1 MNPIIKLVTHK
12 DLIVIFITKGEYLK
26 ITTPSAPASI
36 EETLFYKKIEG
47 IPNDKDGLLHKVTE
61 FIKVANPLVDS
72 VISGPFKRFTLH
84 NRDHAK
90 KLIHLAEHISS
101 KETLKEISAVECLIF
116 IYASYLHDMGLAVS
130 DSEFSEFINSNALNE
145 ILDNWPHL
153 RNNLDF
159 NRQLLAKATDK
170 EKPQI
175 ELTIGEIYRIA
186 ATEYYRPIHAKL
198 DRYQALIKRIKDAA
212 PSIDFFEING
222 ISFEDELIDICASHN
237 LDAAVLAELKSAHEE
252 RFPRRFPIGQHIIN
266 TQFISALL
274 RITDIL
280 DFDFERTP
288 KILFDSLGLKH
299 NSLPGSEVS
308 LNEWEKHLSVQ
319 QLTFGELEIVVKA
332 RCKHPAIEAAIR
344 NFCIIIEN
352 EIRSTLSVIRRNE
365 QDILN
370 KYSFRLATNVRA
382 EIKSEGYKYID
393 LSLSLDESAVMSI
406 LMGTSLYRTPFA
418 AIRELIQNGVDA
430 CSVRQTLRHD
440 LGKGKVDIYCECD
453 EDGNNWI
460 CVRDNGIGMDEHVLS
475 SYFFKVGRS
484 YYSSND
490 FNRLFNSTSLIKPT
504 ISSRFGIGFLSTFM
518 LADLVEIETRPT
530 PLSVS
535 ESDVNGLN
543 VTIERLG
550 ALVYVQENH
559 EIQYGTTIRLRI
571 KNTFGTL
578 EDITNKIIAYVK
590 ESVVRP
596 NANLTVTFFKRT
608 LDIEP
613 NEYYALKNQPMT
625 PQYIPDG
632 LFKIIELDL
641 SNHSEFFSGKVI
653 LFFVRNDVDDK
664 LNISFANRHL
674 SFGKNVGKTNIII
687 NAKEIVQAFIGTR
700 ITVGGFRMQFPA
712 LGKLLR
718 HGKTILP
725 VIYDL
730 DITPGEHISFDVART
745 RIIDE
750 NLKLRIL
757 LKEAIQSALKNKG
770 IWDDLSE
777 NVQRAIDVG
786 SKSDPFRIS
795 HERLRK
801 QNQLVTD
808 ENLLTNVLE
817 CLPKENWP
825 VSIHREVAEK
835 LSIPNGLAY
844 RAISTLIVESRVS
857 NPNLKEFK

>member
-1 MNPIIKLVTHK
+1 M
-12 DLIVIFITKGEYLK
+12 K
-26 ITTPSAPASI
+26 ITTPAVPASI
-36 EETLFYKKIEG
+36 EETLFYKKIESV
-47 IPNDKDGLLHKVTE
+47 PNDKNGLLHKVTE
-61 FIKVANPLVDS
+61 FIKIANPLVDS

-90 KLIHLAEHISS
+90 KLTHLAEHVSS
-101 KETLKEISAVECLIF
+101 KETLNEISALECLIF

-130 DSEFSEFINSNALNE
+130 ETEFHTFINSNNLNV

-153 RNNLDF
+153 RNNLDL
-159 NRQLLAKATDK
+159 NRQLLSKAPNE
-170 EKPQI
+170 EKPKI
-175 ELTIGEIYRIA
+175 ELAIGEIYRIA
-186 ATEYYRPIHAKL
+186 ATEYYRPIHATL
-198 DRYQALIKRIKDAA
+198 DRYQALIQRIKDTE
-212 PSIDFFEING
+212 PSIDFFQING

-252 RFPRRFPIGQHIIN
+252 RFPRRFPIGQYIIN
-266 TQFISALL
+266 TQFIAALL

-299 NSLPGSEVS
+299 NALPGSEVS
-308 LNEWEKHLSVQ
+308 LKEWEKHLSVQ
-319 QLTFGELEIVVKA
+319 QLSFGESEIVVKA
-332 RCKHPAIEAAIR
+332 RCKHPAIEAAVR
-344 NFCIIIEN
+344 NFSIIIEN
-352 EIRSTLSVIRRNE
+352 EIRSTLSIIRRNE

-370 KYSFRLATNVRA
+370 KYSFQIATNVRA

-418 AIRELIQNGVDA
+418 AIRELIQNGADA
-430 CSVRQTLRHD
+430 CSARKTLRPD
-440 LGKGKVDIYCECD
+440 LGIGKVDIYSECD
-453 EDGNNWI
+453 KDGNNWI

-484 YYSSND
+484 YYNSND
-490 FNRLFNSTSLIKPT
+490 FNRLFNSTGLLKPT
-504 ISSRFGIGFLSTFM
+504 VSSRFGIGFLATFM
-518 LADLVEIETRPT
+518 LADLVEVETRPT

-535 ESDVNGLN
+535 EKSANGLN

-550 ALVYVQENH
+550 ALVYVQENR
-559 EIQYGTTIRLRI
+559 ELQYGTTIRLRI

-596 NANLTVTFFKRT
+596 NVELTVTFFERT
-608 LDIEP
+608 LDIKP
-613 NEYYALKNQPMT
+613 NEYYVLQHKPIT
-625 PQYIPDG
+625 PRYIPDG
-632 LFKIIELDL
+632 RFKIVELDL
-641 SNHSEFFSGKVI
+641 SSHSEFFSGKVI
-653 LFFVRNDVDDK
+653 LFFVKNDVDNK
-664 LNISFANRHL
+664 LNILFNNRSL
-674 SFGKNVGKTNIII
+674 SFGKDVGKTNIII
-687 NAKEIVQAFIGTR
+687 NAKQIVQAFSGTR

-730 DITPGEHISFDVART
+730 DIKPGEHISFDVARI
-745 RIIDE
+745 RITDE

-757 LKEAIQSALKNKG
+757 LKEAIQSALKDKG
-770 IWDDLSE
+770 IWDDLSD
-777 NVQRAIDVG
+777 NVKRAIDVR

-808 ENLLTNVLE
+808 EELLNNVLE
-817 CLPKENWP
+817 CLPKEKWP
-825 VSIHREVAEK
+825 GSVHREVAEK
-835 LSIPNGLAY
+835 LLIANGLAY

-857 NPNLKEFK
+857 NPNLKEPK